1 MNEFDRIALKLKNIS
16 IKWKLML
23 PIVIIMTGIGFAN
36 STWVGLKIHE
46 LSMEQSERDLT
57 TLSET
62 VFGVMTDYMN
72 TGMMN
77 EHKKPF
83 LDHMNRM
90 LPVRMIRGAV
100 LDKQYGTKAH
110 EDYAQDQYEEAVFRT
125 KEPVF
130 TIDTVKG
137 EEHLRG
143 IFPYINVTSYMGSNC
158 VTCHSDGAKEG
169 DVLGALSI
177 SISLKKTQESVAKTR
192 LIIALITV
200 LLSLASIGILFLT
213 VRSALLRPLQSVLMF
228 VKKTASKDFRSRLEV
243 RFHDDFGRLSTS
255 INQMAE
261 GLGKAIGGIAHVTD
275 ELSVNANNLK
285 EAMNDTLSGT
295 DNQARQASS
304 IATAAEEMSQTVQ
317 GISQSGTTASIS
329 AREAIDVAIK
339 GKEVLRQSVDK
350 TNLAGEATK
359 ELSTMI
365 EKMNSRVLEIGDI
378 ISVISGIADQTN
390 LLALNAAIEAARAG
404 EQGRGFAVVADE
416 VRKLAAKTTKAT
428 QEISDTIKAVQADS
442 GQTGQSMKAALGHVT
457 DSVAFMNTAN
467 DSLDKIVSSVQK
479 TSDEITQIATS
490 IEQQT
495 LTSED
500 IAKNIEDISQIASR
514 TQTSTEKLRTIFEGL
529 NNLSQQLKATVDEFK
544 L

>member
-1 MNEFDRIALKLKNIS
+1 MLLHNKLQTLS

-23 PIVIIMTGIGFAN
+23 PIAIILTGIGFAN
-36 STWVGLKIHE
+36 SSWVGFKVHE
-46 LSMEQSERDLT
+46 LSMDQSERDMIN
-57 TLSET
+57 LSET

-72 TGMMN
+72 TGMMH

-83 LDHMNRM
+83 LDHMNKM
-90 LPVRMIRGAV
+90 LSVRMIWGAV
-100 LDKQYGTKAH
+100 LDKQYGSKAR
-110 EDYAQDQYEEAVFRT
+110 EDYPQDQYEEAVFRT

-143 IFPYINVTSYMGSNC
+143 IFPYINVTNYMGSSC
-158 VTCHSDGAKEG
+158 IPCHSDGANKG

-177 SISLKKTQESVAKTR
+177 SISMKKTQDAVAKTR
-192 LIIALITV
+192 HIIALITV
-200 LLSLASIGILFLT
+200 LLSLSSIGILFLA
-213 VRSALLRPLQSVLMF
+213 VRSALLTPLQGVLRF
-228 VKKTASKDFRSRLEV
+228 VEMTANKDFRSRLEI
-243 RFHDDFGRLSTS
+243 RFHDDIGRLSVS

-261 GLGKAIGGIAHVTD
+261 GLGKAIRGIAHVTD
-275 ELSVNANNLK
+275 ELSANANHLK
-285 EAMNDTLSGT
+285 EAMNDTVSGT
-295 DNQARQASS
+295 DHQAQQVSL

-317 GISQSGTTASIS
+317 GISHSSTIASTS
-329 AREAIDVAIK
+329 AHEAMNVAIQ
-339 GKEVLRQSVDK
+339 GKEVLRQSVVK

-365 EKMNSRVLEIGDI
+365 EKLNSRVLEISDI
-378 ISVISGIADQTN
+378 ISVISEIADQTN

-416 VRKLAAKTTKAT
+416 VRRLAAKTMKAT
-428 QEISDTIKAVQADS
+428 QEISNTIKAVQTDS
-442 GQTGQSMKAALGHVT
+442 GQTGKSMKAALGHVT
-457 DSVAFMNTAN
+457 DSVAFMTTAHE
-467 DSLDKIVSSVQK
+467 SLDKIVNSVQK
-479 TSDEITQIATS
+479 TADEITQIATS

-514 TQTSTEKLRTIFEGL
+514 TQASTGKLRMIFEGL
-529 NNLSQQLKATVDEFK
+529 NNLSQHLKSTVDEFK